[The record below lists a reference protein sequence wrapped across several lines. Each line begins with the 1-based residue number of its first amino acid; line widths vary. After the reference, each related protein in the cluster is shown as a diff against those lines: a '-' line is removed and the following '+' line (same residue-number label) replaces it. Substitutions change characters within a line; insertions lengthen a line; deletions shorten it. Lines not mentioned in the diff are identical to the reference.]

1 MQKKK
6 YTRQNAGERQQAAG
20 VASEPEAIRSKR
32 FQELGG
38 VRDEVEVLSLFLI
51 DAIWLVRGMHTRV
64 LRASDEQSIAYRQSI
79 RLHYIIGKTIGW

>member
-1 MQKKK
+1 MLEKKC
-6 YTRQNAGERQQAAG
+6 RRPNAGERQQAAG

-32 FQELGG
+32 FQELGA

-64 LRASDEQSIAYRQSI
+64 LRASDGQ
-79 RLHYIIGKTIGW
+79 RLLISKA